1 MLILFHVITLKILIY
16 QLTFVILMEFQM
28 NFIEKI
34 KLIKDFVF

>member
-1 MLILFHVITLKILIY
+1 
-16 QLTFVILMEFQM
+16 MEFQM